1 MVPGIIVNTLAAV
14 NVLEETVVFARAAAR
29 APEEALARR
38 DADRL
43 HEPVDSQQPS
53 LSHVSLQL
61 AAAAQPPSRAL
72 PAVRAYTTATF
83 INMYKRSLCRTA
95 KLLNS

>member
-1 MVPGIIVNTLAAV
+1 MVPGVVVNTLAAV

-53 LSHVSLQL
+53 LSDDPLQL
-61 AAAAQPPSRAL
+61 AAAQPPGRQCARTQLLHLSICTKEARAE
-72 PAVRAYTTATF
+72 
-83 INMYKRSLCRTA
+83 
-95 KLLNS
+95 LLKFY

>member
-1 MVPGIIVNTLAAV
+1 MVPGVVVNTLAAV

-53 LSHVSLQL
+53 LSDDSLQL
-61 AAAAQPPSRAL
+61 RSRQAG
-72 PAVRAYTTATF
+72 RARVHNCYV
-83 INMYKRSLCRTA
+83 YQYVQK
-95 KLLNS
+95 KLVQNC